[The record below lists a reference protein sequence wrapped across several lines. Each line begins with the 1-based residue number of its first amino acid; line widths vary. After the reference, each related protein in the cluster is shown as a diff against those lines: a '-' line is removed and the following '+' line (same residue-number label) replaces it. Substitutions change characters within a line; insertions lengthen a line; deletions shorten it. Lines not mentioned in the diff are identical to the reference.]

1 MKLKL
6 KVEIKKLLC
15 CLAFFSVLILSAEH
29 AYATYVGLGDG
40 SYDVTLTSVY
50 PNTAYTGTLTILG
63 NEATDWMFIMPSY
76 LGGTFSG
83 NPNEET
89 IPPPTDLELLRGLGS
104 FSTYELW
111 IYYWLSGGSRE
122 WNVFTGGVSLDRGT
136 WTAAPTNVPVPEPST
151 LLLLGGG
158 LLGLVGFGRKRM
170 KK

>member
-89 IPPPTDLELLRGLGS
+89 IPPPTDLELLRGPVRSPLTNCG
-104 FSTYELW
+104 FTTGCLEGRGNGTY
-111 IYYWLSGGSRE
+111 SPAGSR
-122 WNVFTGGVSLDRGT
+122 
-136 WTAAPTNVPVPEPST
+136 
-151 LLLLGGG
+151 
-158 LLGLVGFGRKRM
+158 
-170 KK
+170 